1 MTSNNKDYLDD
12 MLYHYIDDLCKST
25 NKYKELSGT
34 LKDRLSDLFESIDD
48 DDCKEILSDI
58 EDLNKYLTTVNNL
71 TTNELTLIKN
81 NNKKLIE
88 KYIKHKKKI
97 LSLKSKNNM
106 LEAELVNI
114 NEQKEKALS
123 KVDELTDEYYKLYK
137 EKHKLENNNSFEE
150 NKEKDRDKIKN
161 QLLNEKIKD
170 LNEKNDY
177 LQKQLNLYEEKI
189 KDLTKKNDEIF
200 EINTKL
206 NKELECRDKSLK
218 ILIEKNAK
226 LNEENKNVMFMN
238 SGLQKT
244 IEVFE
249 NQFKENDKIMN
260 QLKEQLNYYE
270 QLKNEKN
277 INLNNLLNDEEE
289 KNSQSED
296 IIDDEAEEGLNKNR
310 RYGVD
315 YNGMGINLNDL
326 INDESESS
334 EMRSFDKRSQFHKSK
349 SGLKS
354 PIIKYKKEHDEHH
367 ITPKKSFKK
376 LDNFKTKRTAANIL
390 IKLQKYRIE
399 NKNMSINNKKVLSKN
414 DEAFLSE
421 LLFRLIDC

>member
-1 MTSNNKDYLDD
+1 MTSNHKEYLDD
-12 MLYHYIDDLCKST
+12 MLYHYIDDLCKSS
-25 NKYKELSGT
+25 NKYKELSEA
-34 LKDRLSDLFESIDD
+34 LKERLSDLFESIED

-58 EDLNKYLTTVNNL
+58 DDLNKYLTTVNNL
-71 TTNELTLIKN
+71 TTNELTMIKN

-88 KYIKHKKKI
+88 KYNKHKKKI

-106 LEAELVNI
+106 LEAELTNI

-137 EKHKLENNNSFEE
+137 EKNNLENKNSFEE

-161 QLLNEKIKD
+161 ELLNEKIKD

-177 LQKQLNLYEEKI
+177 LQKQINLYEEKI
-189 KDLTKKNDEIF
+189 KDLTKKNGEIF

-206 NKELECRDKSLK
+206 NNELEYKDKSIE
-218 ILIEKNAK
+218 ILLEKNAK

-249 NQFKENDKIMN
+249 NQFKENDKIIN
-260 QLKEQLNYYE
+260 QLKEQINYYE

-277 INLNNLLNDEEE
+277 ININFEEE

-296 IIDDEAEEGLNKNR
+296 IIDDDDEDEEGLNKNR

-334 EMRSFDKRSQFHKSK
+334 ELRSFDKRSQFHRSK

-354 PIIKYKKEHDEHH
+354 PIIKYKKDHDEHH

-376 LDNFKTKRTAANIL
+376 FDNIKTKRTAANIL
-390 IKLQKYRIE
+390 IKLQNYRIE
-399 NKNMSINNKKVLSKN
+399 NKNMNISNKKVLSKN